1 MFPKLARM
9 TDSVWCLITMN
20 QLIIPKDVDG
30 GGARMA
36 QTVMPKVGGD
46 GEVGL
51 WCWWGGREGVE
62 VASTIAAR
70 VWSGYPSQKNQG
82 VKFYGTVIIPSEL
95 MNRKQVAHK
104 GWNN

>member
-46 GEVGL
+46 GEVPCYTVVRL
-51 WCWWGGREGVE
+51 
-62 VASTIAAR
+62 IAISR
-70 VWSGYPSQKNQG
+70 D
-82 VKFYGTVIIPSEL
+82 
-95 MNRKQVAHK
+95 
-104 GWNN
+104 

>member
-9 TDSVWCLITMN
+9 TDSVWYLITMN

-46 GEVGL
+46 GEVPCYTVVRL
-51 WCWWGGREGVE
+51 
-62 VASTIAAR
+62 IAISR
-70 VWSGYPSQKNQG
+70 D
-82 VKFYGTVIIPSEL
+82 
-95 MNRKQVAHK
+95 
-104 GWNN
+104 

>member
-9 TDSVWCLITMN
+9 TGSVWCPIIMN

-46 GEVGL
+46 GEVPCYTVVRL
-51 WCWWGGREGVE
+51 
-62 VASTIAAR
+62 IAISR
-70 VWSGYPSQKNQG
+70 D
-82 VKFYGTVIIPSEL
+82 
-95 MNRKQVAHK
+95 
-104 GWNN
+104 

>member
-9 TDSVWCLITMN
+9 TGSVWCLIIMN

-46 GEVGL
+46 GEVPCYTVVRL
-51 WCWWGGREGVE
+51 
-62 VASTIAAR
+62 IAISR
-70 VWSGYPSQKNQG
+70 D
-82 VKFYGTVIIPSEL
+82 
-95 MNRKQVAHK
+95 
-104 GWNN
+104 

>member
-20 QLIIPKDVDG
+20 KMIIPKDVDG

-36 QTVMPKVGGD
+36 EMVMPEVGGD

-51 WCWWGGREGVE
+51 RC
-62 VASTIAAR
+62 
-70 VWSGYPSQKNQG
+70 
-82 VKFYGTVIIPSEL
+82 
-95 MNRKQVAHK
+95 
-104 GWNN
+104 